1 MLPNGKRPK
10 TYGAFANKLRKRGSR
25 SPGSLL
31 RPVFPARAFTTCW
44 RSDLSQVGVE
54 VPFAWDGNLKPLLGL
69 LLALL
74 GHAGSKLGVG
84 VLAGLSAILLADPLD
99 LGPNC
104 FPGRNT
110 RLFPTI
116 DPDIDSEI
124 KGALLRGSPHGKRD

>member
-1 MLPNGKRPK
+1 MPPNVKRPK
-10 TYGAFANKLRKRGSR
+10 IYGASASKRRRLGSQ
-25 SPGSLL
+25 SPRLL
-31 RPVFPARAFTTCW
+31 RRRVFRVRAFTTCW

-54 VPFAWDGNLKPLLGL
+54 VAFARNGNLKPLLGL

-84 VLAGLSAILLADPLD
+84 VLAGLSATLLADPLD
-99 LGPNC
+99 LGPNR

-110 RLFPTI
+110 RLFPTV